1 MATQLQ
7 LRRGTTSQVAAF
19 TGANGEVVVD
29 TEKKTLFVNDG
40 STAGGLEIARA
51 DFSNISASATLTLAT
66 LNATTLNTTN
76 LDLTNLE
83 VTNIKAKDGTSA
95 GSIADSTGVVTI
107 ASAVL
112 TTADINAGT
121 FDGVVGGTTPAA
133 GTFTTVSVDNITIDG
148 TEIDLSSGD
157 LTLDVAGEINLD
169 ADDGKIRFKDGGTE
183 HLRFVMDN
191 AGVVQL
197 YSAVQDSDI
206 KIQGNDGGSVVD
218 ALTFDMSEGGNAVF
232 GKNVSINAAG
242 ASTPAPLQAFQ
253 VILHSGGGRRG
264 TIYYNANNRIAFA
277 ALNASNT
284 WESMEIEA
292 SDINFNTGGSSQ
304 TTALTLNSSQNAG
317 LGVTP
322 ESWNSNFRALQ
333 IGPWGSLATTTSG
346 NGESFR
352 VNANFY
358 NDGSAEKYLGTG
370 YALMFKEGVTAGSFV
385 FSSSQASG
393 SADGSIASWY
403 HSEIHNHSWAATLET
418 TTSDGSDT
426 YGVGLDAGGGGGS
439 TARGA
444 GLWVYGNEHGSYPG
458 SLIAQMGESGTFRVH
473 TGASGTERMR
483 IFDNGSV
490 GLGTAWNGT
499 KDSVFKVMGNNSGW
513 LSVYHNDGNGS
524 NRYGIKIGCGSD
536 NQAGTNYAMG
546 FDNGDFTV
554 NQGYITWSSGSVSY
568 GAFTAHHPC
577 VIPDADNDP
586 DSPENAYPYGTLLE
600 TISLSYTQLEEAD
613 TERGIR
619 YSVQKSSGAYSK
631 KVLGAYGSS
640 MNDAPHNPDNEHQAL
655 VLGDG
660 HILCNN
666 EKGNIS
672 VGDGICTSSTAGI
685 GMKADKMAMI
695 IGIAQEDVTF
705 SGSETKLVA
714 VQYGLQQF
722 TPWAD

>member
-1 MATQLQ
+1 MALTKTPSELTAADITITTAAQPNITSL
-7 LRRGTTSQVAAF
+7 GTLT
-19 TGANGEVVVD
+19 
-29 TEKKTLFVNDG
+29 TLTIDDITING
-40 STAGGLEIARA
+40 ST
-51 DFSNISASATLTLAT
+51 IS
-66 LNATTLNTTN
+66 
-76 LDLTNLE
+76 
-83 VTNIKAKDGTSA
+83 DG
-95 GSIADSTGVVTI
+95 
-107 ASAVL
+107 
-112 TTADINAGT
+112 
-121 FDGVVGGTTPAA
+121 
-133 GTFTTVSVDNITIDG
+133 
-148 TEIDLSSGD
+148 GD
-157 LTLDVAGEINLD
+157 LTLDIAGDIILD
-169 ADDGKIRFKDGGTE
+169 ADSGAFRFKDAGTT
-183 HLRFVMDN
+183 LATFTSDSGSMVLYN
-191 AGVVQL
+191 AT
-197 YSAVQDSDI
+197 SDKDLI
-206 KIQGNDGGSVVD
+206 FKGNDGGSTVT
-218 ALTFDMSEGGNAVF
+218 ALTLDMSEGGNAIF

-242 ASTPAPLQAFQ
+242 ASSPAPLQAFQ

-264 TIYYNANNRIAFA
+264 TIYYNSNSRIAFA

-292 SDINFNTGGSSQ
+292 ADINFNTGGSSQ

-352 VNANFY
+352 LSANFY

-370 YALMFKEGVTAGSFV
+370 YAVQFKEGVTDGSFV

>member
-1 MATQLQ
+1 MALTKTPSELTAADLTITTAAQPNITSL
-7 LRRGTTSQVAAF
+7 GTLT
-19 TGANGEVVVD
+19 
-29 TEKKTLFVNDG
+29 TLTIDDITING
-40 STAGGLEIARA
+40 ST
-51 DFSNISASATLTLAT
+51 IS
-66 LNATTLNTTN
+66 
-76 LDLTNLE
+76 
-83 VTNIKAKDGTSA
+83 DG
-95 GSIADSTGVVTI
+95 
-107 ASAVL
+107 
-112 TTADINAGT
+112 
-121 FDGVVGGTTPAA
+121 
-133 GTFTTVSVDNITIDG
+133 
-148 TEIDLSSGD
+148 GD
-157 LTLDVAGEINLD
+157 LTLDIAGDIILD
-169 ADDGKIRFKDGGTE
+169 ADSGAFRFKDAGTT
-183 HLRFVMDN
+183 LATFTSDSGSMVLYN
-191 AGVVQL
+191 AT
-197 YSAVQDSDI
+197 SDKDLI
-206 KIQGNDGGSVVD
+206 FKGNDGGSTVT
-218 ALTFDMSEGGNAVF
+218 ALTLDMSEGGNAIF

-242 ASTPAPLQAFQ
+242 ASSPAPLQAFQ

-264 TIYYNANNRIAFA
+264 TIYYNSNSRIAFA

-292 SDINFNTGGSSQ
+292 ADINFNTGGSSQ

-352 VNANFY
+352 LSANFY

-370 YALMFKEGVTAGSFV
+370 YAVQFKEGVTDGSFV

-722 TPWAD
+722 TPWTD